1 MGNLSIAVCSC
12 GFESKHLYC
21 GGGELNFKTICDAP
35 VICGDCGKVGLTNLL
50 GDDGALK
57 ALDSLCCP
65 SCNSPNIVVAAGL
78 TGPAGKIRAVSVWG
92 VGGQTVSFLPG
103 PFRCPSC
110 GEEKLTFE
118 SAGCWD

>member
-1 MGNLSIAVCSC
+1 MGHLSIAKCSC
-12 GFESKHLYC
+12 GFESELLC
-21 GGGELNFKTICDAP
+21 CAGGEANFTTVCDAP
-35 VICGDCGKVGLTNLL
+35 VMCGDCGAVGTTNLL

-57 ALDSLCCP
+57 ALDSLSCP

-78 TGPAGKIRAVSVWG
+78 TEPAGKIRAVDEWW
-92 VGGQTVSFLPG
+92 VGGQTVYFLPG

-110 GEEKLTFE
+110 GENKLTFE